1 MDLDLKTILIV
12 VIVPTLLT
20 IFLTGPGMWSDK
32 WGWGWFEKK
41 RGGARSDAKAKSSG
55 AKKE

>member
-1 MDLDLKTILIV
+1 MDLDLETILIV

-32 WGWGWFEKK
+32 WGWGWFKER
-41 RGGARSDAKAKSSG
+41 RGGAKGTG
-55 AKKE
+55 ARKE